1 MKNKWNNIHVKWGV
15 TAFLVVSGSIFFY
28 YLLFHTS
35 NIRLIFASL
44 SDILLPVSIGFILAY
59 LLVPVLNY
67 CEQKFLYPICN
78 LLKLK
83 DKPKT
88 KKYVRM
94 IGITITSIL
103 FWFLLLALIYMLL
116 SQIVPSIQSII
127 FNFDTYANNIYDW
140 INKTLADN
148 PNFAKYAINMLE
160 RYSTELE
167 NFLNNTLLPKSS
179 ELLKSLSMSIISLI
193 ATLWDFIVGFLISIY
208 LMSSKE
214 IYANQAKKIAYSVF
228 KRDTANLVINNV
240 RFTHNTFIGFIGGKI
255 VDSIIIGL
263 LCFIGT
269 TLLQTPYAVLISVVI
284 GCTNVI
290 PFFGPFLGGIPCTF
304 LVLVVDITHPL
315 NAVYFALFVLLLQ
328 TVDGNIIGPKIL
340 GESTGLSSF
349 WVIFSITLFGGLFGV
364 LGMVIG
370 VPAFAVIYAAIKAMV
385 NNSLIKKEMPTDSE
399 AYSTVEFMDENGF
412 RYVEVVETKNS
423 KGKKDIP
430 QKNAKTGKTF
440 VSNNAQWDKMYKAE
454 KKTLKEQEEK

>member
-1 MKNKWNNIHVKWGV
+1 MKIKWNNTYIKWGI
-15 TAFLVVSGSIFFY
+15 TALLVICGGIFFY

-35 NIRLIFASL
+35 NIRLIFSTL

-59 LLVPVLNY
+59 LLIPVLNY
-67 CEQKFLYPICN
+67 CEQKFLYPICDF
-78 LLKLK
+78 LKIS

-88 KKYVRM
+88 KKWVRM
-94 IGITITSIL
+94 IGITITSLL
-103 FWFLLLALIYMLL
+103 FWFLLYALIYMLL

-127 FNFDTYANNIYDW
+127 INFDTYVNNIYDW
-140 INKTLADN
+140 ISKTLADN
-148 PNFAKYAINMLE
+148 PDFAKYAINMFE
-160 RYSTELE
+160 RYSVELE

-179 ELLKSLSMSIISLI
+179 ELIKSLSMSIISVI
-193 ATLWDFIVGFLISIY
+193 STLWDFVVGFLISIY

-214 IYANQAKKIAYSVF
+214 TYANQAKKIAYSIF
-228 KRDTANLVINNV
+228 QRDTANLVINNM

-290 PFFGPFLGGIPCTF
+290 PFFGPFLGGIPCTI

-315 NAVYFALFVLLLQ
+315 NAVYFGLFVLFLQ

-340 GESTGLSSF
+340 GNSTGLNSF

-370 VPAFAVIYAAIKAMV
+370 VPAFAVIYAAITAMV
-385 NNSLIKKEMPTDSE
+385 NNSLIKKEFPIDSD
-399 AYSTVEFMDENGF
+399 AYSTVEFMDEDGF
-412 RYVEVVETKNS
+412 KYAEKPARSSKKSGVPLPETS
-423 KGKKDIP
+423 
-430 QKNAKTGKTF
+430 KTGKAF
-440 VSNNAQWDKMYKAE
+440 VSNNAQWDKMYKKTKKDETE
-454 KKTLKEQEEK
+454 KKEEK

>member
-1 MKNKWNNIHVKWGV
+1 MKNRWKSVHVKWGI
-15 TAFLVVSGSIFFY
+15 TAFLVISGSIFFY

-35 NIRLIFASL
+35 NIKLIFATL

-59 LLVPVLNY
+59 LLVPVLNFF
-67 CEQKFLYPICN
+67 EQKLLYP
-78 LLKLK
+78 LFDKLKLTG
-83 DKPKT
+83 KPKT

-94 IGITITSIL
+94 IGITITSVL
-103 FWFLLLALIYMLL
+103 FWCLLFVLIYMLL

-140 INKTLADN
+140 VNKTLSDN

-179 ELLKSLSMSIISLI
+179 ELLKSLSMSVISLI
-193 ATLWDFIVGFLISIY
+193 TTLWDFIVGFLISIY

-214 IYANQAKKIAYSVF
+214 TYANQAKKIAYSAF

-269 TLLQTPYAVLISVVI
+269 TLLQTPYAVLISVII
-284 GCTNVI
+284 GFTNVI

-315 NAVYFALFVLLLQ
+315 NAVYFALFILLLQ

-340 GESTGLSSF
+340 GDSTGLNSF

-364 LGMVIG
+364 PGMVIG
-370 VPAFAVIYAAIKAMV
+370 VPAFAVIYAAIKAVV
-385 NNSLIKKEMPTDSE
+385 NNSLIKKDMPTDSE
-399 AYSTVEFMDENGF
+399 AYATVEFMDEDGF
-412 RYVEVVETKNS
+412 SYAEVVESKNN
-423 KGKKDIP
+423 KGKKEL
-430 QKNAKTGKTF
+430 QTKKSKTGKTF
-440 VSNNAQWDKMYKAE
+440 VSNNAQWDKMYKTE
-454 KKTLKEQEEK
+454 KKIEKEEE

>member
-1 MKNKWNNIHVKWGV
+1 MKIKWNNTYVKWGV
-15 TAFLVVSGSIFFY
+15 TALFVICGGIFFY

-35 NIRLIFASL
+35 NIRLIFSTL

-67 CEQKFLYPICN
+67 CEQKFLYPICDF
-78 LLKLK
+78 LKLS

-88 KKYVRM
+88 KKWVRM
-94 IGITITSIL
+94 IGITITSLL
-103 FWFLLLALIYMLL
+103 FWFLLYALIYMLL

-127 FNFDTYANNIYDW
+127 INFDTYANNIYDW
-140 INKTLADN
+140 ISKTLSDN
-148 PNFAKYAINMLE
+148 PDFAKYAINMFE
-160 RYSTELE
+160 RYSVELE

-179 ELLKSLSMSIISLI
+179 ELIKSLSMSVISVI
-193 ATLWDFIVGFLISIY
+193 ATLWDFVVGFLISIY

-228 KRDTANLVINNV
+228 SRDTANLVINNV

-269 TLLQTPYAVLISVVI
+269 TILQTPYAVLVSVVI

-290 PFFGPFLGGIPCTF
+290 PFFGPFLGGIPCTI
-304 LVLVVDITHPL
+304 LVLVVDITHPM
-315 NAVYFALFVLLLQ
+315 NAVYFGLFVLLLQ
-328 TVDGNIIGPKIL
+328 TIDGNIIGPKIL
-340 GESTGLSSF
+340 GNSTGLNSF
-349 WVIFSITLFGGLFGV
+349 WVIFSITLFGGLFGI

-385 NNSLIKKEMPTDSE
+385 NNSLVKKNLPTESD
-399 AYSTVEFMDENGF
+399 AYSTVEFMDEDGF
-412 RYVEVVETKNS
+412 KYAEKPGKSGRKNHDEIP
-423 KGKKDIP
+423 DISR
-430 QKNAKTGKTF
+430 TGKTF
-440 VSNNAQWDKMYKAE
+440 VSNNAQWDKIYKKSKKEDTIE
-454 KKTLKEQEEK
+454 KEEK

>member
-1 MKNKWNNIHVKWGV
+1 MKLKWNNNYVKWGL
-15 TAFLVVSGSIFFY
+15 TALAVICGSIFFY

-35 NIRLIFASL
+35 NIRLVFATL

-67 CEQKFLYPICN
+67 IEQKFLFPICD
-78 LLKLK
+78 KLK
-83 DKPKT
+83 ISEKPKA

-94 IGITITSIL
+94 IGIALTSIF
-103 FWFLLLALIYMLL
+103 FWFILFILIYMLL

-127 FNFDTYANNIYDW
+127 INFDTYINNITAW
-140 INKTLADN
+140 INKTLSDN
-148 PNFAKYAINMLE
+148 PEFAKYIVNLFE
-160 RYSTELE
+160 RYSGELE

-179 ELLKSLSMSIISLI
+179 ELIKTLSMSVISVIL
-193 ATLWDFIVGFLISIY
+193 TLWDFIVGFLISIY
-208 LMSSKE
+208 LMSGKE
-214 IYANQAKKIAYSVF
+214 TFANQAKKIAYSVF
-228 KRDTANLVINNV
+228 HRDTANLVINNV
-240 RFTHNTFIGFIGGKI
+240 RFTHNTFIGFIAGKI
-255 VDSIIIGL
+255 MDSIIIGL

-269 TLLQTPYAVLISVVI
+269 TLLQTPYAVLVSVII

-290 PFFGPFLGGIPCTF
+290 PFFGPFLGGIPCTI

-340 GESTGLSSF
+340 GDSTGLSSF

-370 VPAFAVIYAAIKAMV
+370 VPAFAVIYAAIKALV
-385 NNSLIKKEMPTDSE
+385 NNSLTARNLPTESD
-399 AYSTVEFMDENGF
+399 AYATVEFMDEDGF
-412 RYVEVVETKNS
+412 KYVDPAAKNS
-423 KGKKDIP
+423 SKK
-430 QKNAKTGKTF
+430 KETGKTF
-440 VSNNAQWDKMYKAE
+440 VSNNKQWDKLYKKE
-454 KKTLKEQEEK
+454 KVKEDNKTEEDTTEGNK

>member
-1 MKNKWNNIHVKWGV
+1 MKNKWNNVHIKWGV
-15 TAFLVVSGSIFFY
+15 SAFLVISGSIFFY

-35 NIRLIFASL
+35 NIKLIFSTL

-59 LLVPVLNY
+59 LLIPVLNY
-67 CEQKFLYPICN
+67 CERKVLFPICDK
-78 LLKLK
+78 LKLSE
-83 DKPKT
+83 KPKT

-94 IGITITSIL
+94 LGITITSVL

-140 INKTLADN
+140 ITKTLSDN
-148 PNFAKYAINMLE
+148 PEFAKYTINMFE
-160 RYSTELE
+160 RYSVELE

-179 ELLKSLSMSIISLI
+179 ELIKSLSMSVISLI
-193 ATLWDFIVGFLISIY
+193 ATLWDFVVGFLISIY

-214 IYANQAKKIAYSVF
+214 TYANQAKKIAYSVF
-228 KRDTANLVINNV
+228 KRATANLVINNV

-290 PFFGPFLGGIPCTF
+290 PFFGPFLGGIPCTI
-304 LVLVVDITHPL
+304 LVLVVDIIHPL

-328 TVDGNIIGPKIL
+328 AVDGNIIGPKIL
-340 GESTGLSSF
+340 GESTGLNSF
-349 WVIFSITLFGGLFGV
+349 WVIFSITLFGGLFGI

-385 NNSLIKKEMPTDSE
+385 NNSLSKKELPTDSG
-399 AYSTVEFMDENGF
+399 AYSTVEFMDEDGFKYAEVPAKGSGENGT
-412 RYVEVVETKNS
+412 E
-423 KGKKDIP
+423 
-430 QKNAKTGKTF
+430 QKSTSRTGRTF
-440 VSNNAQWDKMYKAE
+440 VSNNAQWDKMYKKE
-454 KKTLKEQEEK
+454 KKENKSEEEKK

>member
-1 MKNKWNNIHVKWGV
+1 MKNRWKSEHVKWGG
-15 TAFLVVSGSIFFY
+15 TAFLVISGSIFFY

-35 NIRLIFASL
+35 NIKLIFATL

-67 CEQKFLYPICN
+67 LEQKILYPLCDR
-78 LLKLK
+78 LKLTG
-83 DKPKT
+83 KPKT

-94 IGITITSIL
+94 IGITITSVL
-103 FWFLLLALIYMLL
+103 FWCLLFVLIYMLL

-140 INKTLADN
+140 VNKTLADN
-148 PNFAKYAINMLE
+148 PNFAKYAVSMLE

-179 ELLKSLSMSIISLI
+179 ELLKSLSMSVISLV

-208 LMSSKE
+208 LMAGKE
-214 IYANQAKKIAYSVF
+214 TYANQAKKIAYSAF

-284 GCTNVI
+284 GFTNVI

-340 GESTGLSSF
+340 GDSTGLNSF

-364 LGMVIG
+364 PGMVIG
-370 VPAFAVIYAAIKAMV
+370 VPAFAVIYAAIKAVV
-385 NNSLIKKEMPTDSE
+385 NNSLNKKEMPTDSE
-399 AYSTVEFMDENGF
+399 AYSTVDFMDENGF
-412 RYVEVVETKNS
+412 SYAEVVETTNS
-423 KGKKDIP
+423 KGKKEL
-430 QKNAKTGKTF
+430 QTKKSKTGKTF
-440 VSNNAQWDKMYKAE
+440 VSNNAQWDKIYKSENKTE
-454 KKTLKEQEEK
+454 KEEN